1 MPEGIITHQEFKRR
15 WVEALLSGK
24 YTKIK
29 KKLRNNKNGR
39 CCLGVACDVAI
50 EMFPDR
56 FYWEDGNIVDTKAW
70 GIIKQDTV
78 LPSGLLRIVSSTNH
92 YAHNPSVNV
101 DKTEIT
107 LAELNDEKD
116 WSLEQ
121 IAAVIQEQ
129 L

>member
-29 KKLRNNKNGR
+29 KRLRNSKNGR

-50 EMFPDR
+50 EMFPDI
-56 FYWEDGNIVDTKAW
+56 FYWENGNIVDMKTL
-70 GIIKQDTV
+70 GLFKQDTV
-78 LPSGLLRIVSSTNH
+78 LPSGLLRIVSPNH

-101 DKTEIT
+101 DKTAIT